1 MNVTG
6 CHKCG
11 SEDTMCLGSQE
22 IGYSIDGNE
31 LKVLD
36 YECHEC
42 GGTWGVTFELT
53 PIHRSNDS

>member
-1 MNVTG
+1 MNTTS

-22 IGYSIDGNE
+22 IGYSANGNE
-31 LKVLD
+31 LKLLD
-36 YECHEC
+36 YECNEC

-53 PIHRSNDS
+53 PISRSNDS

>member
-31 LKVLD
+31 LKLLD
-36 YECHEC
+36 YECNEC

-53 PIHRSNDS
+53 PIQRSNDS